1 MLATSNARTQ
11 TGFKGFDDLNLKNYL
26 NISTDNVSITYL
38 EFLKVYFLDSEN
50 VLSCIFSENYDHR
63 TSFEVFQ

>member
-26 NISTDNVSITYL
+26 NISTDG
-38 EFLKVYFLDSEN
+38 
-50 VLSCIFSENYDHR
+50 IFVVRIKYDTLHKYPVNIKPI
-63 TSFEVFQ
+63 SS

>member
-26 NISTDNVSITYL
+26 NISTDNVS
-38 EFLKVYFLDSEN
+38 N
-50 VLSCIFSENYDHR
+50 NIFGI
-63 TSFEVFQ
+63 FESIFFGF

>member
-26 NISTDNVSITYL
+26 NISTDNVSNNIFGIF
-38 EFLKVYFLDSEN
+38 ESIFFGFWK
-50 VLSCIFSENYDHR
+50 CIILHLLR
-63 TSFEVFQ
+63 KLWP